1 MNTGKNHHC
10 TGSTCDLTT
19 NRNYTHFHM
28 TVYVATN
35 ISEYNLCLQNMNS
48 EGMLIMPSE
57 FRYLLNVLLDNF
69 IEVFIKNYITVSYF
83 LVFWLLDFN
92 ITSFLCNPTCAI

>member
-1 MNTGKNHHC
+1 MNTGKNHHS

-19 NRNYTHFHM
+19 NRNYTPFHM

-69 IEVFIKNYITVSYF
+69 IEAFIKNYITVSYF
-83 LVFWLLDFN
+83 FSVLVTGF
-92 ITSFLCNPTCAI
+92 